1 MQNNNRKIF
10 DSLVSRTK
18 VYIVLIFILLCVIC
32 ILRPFM
38 IIPSII
44 LFIVILGYTYF
55 ANNKRKSEISQHLQ
69 DLTLNVNA
77 TAKNSLI
84 HSPFPLII
92 IETDGNIIWRSTKF
106 VSEFANV
113 DINMYI
119 SELLEKINKKI
130 EEQEEKD
137 KSIKEKI
144 KIGSSEY
151 KVLGEFVKSGKNDR
165 KKQSNS

>member
-10 DSLVSRTK
+10 DSLLSRTK

-119 SELLEKINKKI
+119 SDLLEKINKKI
-130 EEQEEKD
+130 
-137 KSIKEKI
+137 
-144 KIGSSEY
+144 
-151 KVLGEFVKSGKNDR
+151 
-165 KKQSNS
+165 

>member
-10 DSLVSRTK
+10 DSLLSRTK

-106 VSEFANV
+106 VS
-113 DINMYI
+113 
-119 SELLEKINKKI
+119 
-130 EEQEEKD
+130 
-137 KSIKEKI
+137 
-144 KIGSSEY
+144 
-151 KVLGEFVKSGKNDR
+151 
-165 KKQSNS
+165 